1 MPPADEG
8 PISAPFHTSDYFK
21 GVALVFAATVFWSL
35 SGIFVRSMATTDGM
49 QIAIYR
55 AFFATLTLFA
65 VLALRYRTSV
75 FQRFRAMA
83 GLGTILC
90 GGFFAA
96 ASTLYILSLANA
108 PVANVSCVAAT
119 SPLFAAIL
127 ARLLLGERTTFLV
140 WLAALIALAGVYIT
154 MQGELGG
161 GNWLGTLMALG
172 VAFCFAGQS
181 VSLRWFRNVDMV
193 PAICLGAAGM
203 TVVLAIIHGLPAIAP
218 RDLGLI
224 AAMAVVQLALPLYL
238 FAVGARYIP
247 AVQATLINLLDVLFN
262 PLWAWLGVGERPTI
276 DAAIGGSL
284 IVGAVFLAI
293 LYGARTAARAPMAPA
308 PVSD

>member
-8 PISAPFHTSDYFK
+8 SISTPFHRSDYFR
-21 GVALVFAATVFWSL
+21 GVALVLAATVFWSL
-35 SGIFVRSMATTDGM
+35 SGIFVRSLATSDGM
-49 QIAIYR
+49 AIAIYR
-55 AFFATLTLFA
+55 AFFAALTLFI
-65 VLALRYRTSV
+65 VLALRYRAGL

-127 ARLLLGERTTFLV
+127 ARILLGERTTILV
-140 WLAALIALAGVYIT
+140 WLAALVALVGVYIT

-193 PAICLGAAGM
+193 PAICLGAVGM
-203 TVVLAIIHGLPAIAP
+203 AAVLALIHGLPAIAP

-238 FAVGARYIP
+238 FTIGARYIP

-262 PLWAWLGVGERPTI
+262 PLWAWLGVGERPSL
-276 DAAIGGSL
+276 DAAIGGSV

-293 LYGARTAARAPMAPA
+293 LYGARAAARAAADPA
-308 PVSD
+308 HG

>member
-1 MPPADEG
+1 MRPAFG
-8 PISAPFHTSDYFK
+8 SDYLK

-55 AFFATLTLFA
+55 AFFAAVTLFLA
-65 VLALRYRTSV
+65 LALRYRTGV

-83 GLGTILC
+83 GLGTLLC
-90 GGFFAA
+90 GGYFAA
-96 ASTLYILSLANA
+96 AFTLYIVSLANA

-127 ARLLLGERTTFLV
+127 ARLLLGERTTILV

-154 MQGELGG
+154 MHGALGG

-172 VAFCFAGQS
+172 VAFCFAGQP

-203 TVVLAIIHGLPAIAP
+203 AAVLAIIHGLPPVAP

-224 AAMAVVQLALPLYL
+224 VVMAIVQLALPLYL
-238 FAVGARYIP
+238 FVHGARFIP

-284 IVGAVFLAI
+284 IVGAVILAI
-293 LYGARTAARAPMAPA
+293 LYGARAAARARLGPA
-308 PVSD
+308 AGAG